1 MSIALGPV
9 VIALMRGVVYA
20 DQDAALWR
28 ELRVQLGAISDY
40 VAVIG
45 LELHF
50 DEIEGYAFLR
60 QRPNAESEESQPAL
74 PRLVASRPLSL
85 AQSVLTLLLRK
96 RLLEHDASGESPRAI
111 VTRDELWL
119 EARVYLPNDSN
130 EARQEDQFDRAVN
143 KLMEYGLLR
152 ALKDQPNVLEIR
164 RVIKA
169 LIDGE
174 WLAGLEQRLQEYL
187 EHASAGG

>member
-1 MSIALGPV
+1 MSSALGPV
-9 VIALMRGVVYA
+9 VIALLRGVIYA
-20 DQDAALWR
+20 DQDAVLWR
-28 ELRVQLGAISDY
+28 ELRVQLGAVSDY

-60 QRPNAESEESQPAL
+60 QRPNEENEDASAAL

-96 RLLEHDASGESPRAI
+96 RLLEHDASGDSPRAI
-111 VTRDELWL
+111 ITRDELWQ

-130 EARQEDQFDRAVN
+130 EARQEDQFDRAIS
-143 KLMEYGLLR
+143 KLIEYGLLR

-174 WLAGLEQRLQEYL
+174 WLASLELRLQEYL
-187 EHASAGG
+187 EHARAGV

>member
-1 MSIALGPV
+1 MSTALGPV
-9 VIALMRGVVYA
+9 LIALLRGVIYA

-28 ELRVQLGAISDY
+28 ELRLQLGGVSDY

-45 LELHF
+45 LELHY
-50 DEIEGYAFLR
+50 DDSEGYAFLR
-60 QRPNAESEESQPAL
+60 QRAHDEAETAVAL

-85 AQSVLTLLLRK
+85 AQSVLTMLLRK
-96 RLLEHDASGESPRAI
+96 RLLEHDARGDSARAI
-111 VTRDELWL
+111 VTRDELWM
-119 EARVYLPNDSN
+119 EARVYLPGDSN
-130 EARQEDQFDRAVN
+130 EARQEDQFDRAIN
-143 KLMEYGLLR
+143 KLIDYGLVR

-174 WLAGLEQRLQEYL
+174 WLAGLEQRLGEYL
-187 EHASAGG
+187 VHARADD